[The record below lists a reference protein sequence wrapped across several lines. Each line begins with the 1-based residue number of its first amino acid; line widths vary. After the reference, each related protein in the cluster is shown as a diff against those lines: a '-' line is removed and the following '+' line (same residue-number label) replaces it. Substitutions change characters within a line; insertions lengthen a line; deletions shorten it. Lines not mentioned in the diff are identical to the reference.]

1 MATKFHEGR
10 NGNMSRCEATVRHG
24 GGVKGCFAGDGKGGH
39 FTHTAMAW
47 RAGDGDTV
55 IQRSDGN
62 QLVSKVD
69 EETGLYSVRKVDG
82 SRVSYF
88 DAETGALVGWRDQ
101 RSGVQR
107 DLLAQ
112 RAAVAGP
119 AKDVVEVNEETPAQL
134 RQWFGEFSRIHGVEV
149 NEYNK
154 EEVVDTLKKAH
165 YASDYIPKTGDE
177 VKDRSNYAVFMKK
190 AVLNLVVFERSP
202 DEAVNMILRERMWGP
217 FKKRYRSGR

>member
-24 GGVKGCFAGDGKGGH
+24 GGVSGCFAGDGKGGH

-47 RAGDGDTV
+47 RDGDTV

-69 EETGLYSVRKVDG
+69 EETGLYSVRKADG

-107 DLLAQ
+107 DLLGQ

-119 AKDVVEVNEETPAQL
+119 AKDVVEVNDETPEQL
-134 RQWFGEFSRIHGVEV
+134 KAWFGEFSRIHGVEV

-154 EEVVDTLKKAH
+154 EKVKDVMVKAH
-165 YASDYIPKTGDE
+165 YASEHIPKTGDE

-217 FKKRYRSGR
+217 FKKKYRSGR

>member
-10 NGNMSRCEATVRHG
+10 NGNMSRCEATVRPG

-47 RAGDGDTV
+47 RSGDGDTA
-55 IQRSDGN
+55 IRRSDGDR
-62 QLVSKVD
+62 LVSKVD
-69 EETGLYSVRKVDG
+69 GETGLYSVRKVDG

-107 DLLAQ
+107 DILGQ

-119 AKDVVEVNEETPAQL
+119 ARDIVEVNEETPEQL
-134 RQWFGEFSRIHGVEV
+134 RKWFGEFERLHGVEV

-154 EEVVDTLKKAH
+154 EDVVDTMVKAH
-165 YASDYIPKTGDE
+165 AASVHIPFTGDD

-202 DEAVNMILRERMWGP
+202 DDAVNMILRERMWGP
-217 FKKRYRSGR
+217 YKKKYRSGR

>member
-10 NGNMSRCEATVRHG
+10 SGDMSRCEATVRHG

-47 RAGDGDTV
+47 RAGDSDTV

-69 EETGLYSVRKVDG
+69 EETGLYSVRKADG
-82 SRVSYF
+82 SRASYF
-88 DAETGALVGWRDQ
+88 DAETGAAVGWRDQ

-107 DLLAQ
+107 DLLGQ

-119 AKDVVEVNEETPAQL
+119 AKDIVEVNEETPEQL
-134 RQWFGEFSRIHGVEV
+134 RQWFGEFKRLHGVEV

-154 EEVVDTLKKAH
+154 EEVVDTMIKAH
-165 YASDYIPKTGDE
+165 DATVHIPSTGDE

-217 FKKRYRSGR
+217 YKKKYRRGR